1 MLYSNSKLGVA
12 HYVSLMMGVL
22 ISCDAVSF
30 SFGRLARR
38 VYVKF
43 ATGTVR
49 ASLIPLVFM
58 RVVLFLVLQ

>member
-38 VYVKF
+38 VYVI
-43 ATGTVR
+43 ASGTVR
-49 ASLIPLVFM
+49 ASFNPLVFL